1 MKRRISIAVLPV
13 IALVAAGPGDSTT
26 AAPGTGEK
34 TSGEPWTG
42 SPGITLPVSSLMT
55 QQRYANWGLA
65 GQPLRGRDEPEREA
79 EAGEAEAEPAEE
91 AAAGGGK
98 EEPVEEEAPP
108 KSPPSAKS
116 EALTRAA
123 PVAPKSELSADTS
136 FLGAH

>member
-65 GQPLRGRDEPEREA
+65 GQPLRGRDEPE
-79 EAGEAEAEPAEE
+79 G
-91 AAAGGGK
+91 
-98 EEPVEEEAPP
+98 EAPP
-108 KSPPSAKS
+108 ESPPSAKS

-136 FLGAH
+136 FLGAHRIGDATFRPPD